1 MTEQQIEIL
10 SPIFKSLSV
19 QKMKTETEQTKF
31 NSELLAS
38 LEKISS
44 IKASETLAFIDNVI
58 ADDQLADKKIKQKN
72 KTQSVLF
79 NPLTFF
85 PIGETMHSFLI
96 ANLIDPNASHG
107 QGNLFLKSF
116 LKLLDIEVFENDN
129 WIVTAE
135 TGRIDVLLRRH
146 HPHTVV
152 VIENK
157 SNYASDQ
164 ENQLYR
170 YWFQEIYLPNQKKFG
185 DKTVEQTTNNKNYQV
200 IYLTPADWKLPSEHT
215 MKRPHGYDV
224 TLPDRIPIE
233 PKIWLFNKQIVHWLA
248 EASQQ
253 LHEEN
258 HRLRE
263 YIKQY
268 IELWTL

>member
-1 MTEQQIEIL
+1 MTEQQTEIL

-19 QKMKTETEQTKF
+19 QKIKTETEQTKY
-31 NSELLAS
+31 NSNLLAS
-38 LEKISS
+38 FEKFKS
-44 IKASETLAFIDNVI
+44 IKASETLAFIDTVI
-58 ADDQLADKKIKQKN
+58 ADYQLANEKIKEKN

-96 ANLIDPNASHG
+96 ANLIDPYAAHG
-107 QGNLFLKSF
+107 QGNLFLESF

-135 TGRIDVLLRRH
+135 TGRIDILLRRQ

-152 VIENK
+152 IIENK
-157 SNYASDQ
+157 SNYAGDQ

-170 YWFQEIYLPNQKKFG
+170 YWFQEIYLPNQKRFG
-185 DKTVEQTTNNKNYQV
+185 NKTVEQTTNNKNYQV
-200 IYLTPADWKLPSEHT
+200 IYLTPAHWKLPSDHT
-215 MKRPHGYDV
+215 MKRPNNYDV
-224 TLPDRIPIE
+224 TLPDKIPIE
-233 PKIWLFNKQIVHWLA
+233 PKIWLFNKQIVDWLTDS
-248 EASQQ
+248 SQK
-253 LHEEN
+253 LHQDN

-263 YIKQY
+263 YINQY
-268 IELWTL
+268 IELWT

>member
-1 MTEQQIEIL
+1 MTEQQTEIL
-10 SPIFKSLSV
+10 SPIFNSLSF
-19 QKMKTETEQTKF
+19 QKLKTVTEQTKF
-31 NSELLAS
+31 NSELLVRF
-38 LEKISS
+38 EKINS
-44 IKASETLAFIDNVI
+44 IKASETLAFIDTVI
-58 ADDQLADKKIKQKN
+58 ADYQLANDKIKEKN

-96 ANLIDPNASHG
+96 ANLINPNAAHG
-107 QGNLFLKSF
+107 QGDLFLKSF
-116 LKLLDIEVFENDN
+116 LKLLDIEVYKNDN

-135 TGRIDVLLRRH
+135 AGRIDILLRRQ

-170 YWFQEIYLPNQKKFG
+170 YWFQEIYIPNQKRFG
-185 DKTVEQTTNNKNYQV
+185 DKTVERTTNNINYQV
-200 IYLTPADWKLPSEHT
+200 IYLTPADWKLPSDHT
-215 MKRPHGYDV
+215 MKRPNGYDV
-224 TLPDRIPIE
+224 ALPEKIPIE
-233 PKIWLFNKQIVHWLA
+233 PKIWLFNKQIVNWLA
-248 EASQQ
+248 DVSQQ
-253 LHEEN
+253 LHQDN

-268 IELWTL
+268 IELWT

>member
-1 MTEQQIEIL
+1 MTEQQTEIL

-19 QKMKTETEQTKF
+19 QKIKTETEQTKF
-31 NSELLAS
+31 NNNLIAS
-38 LEKISS
+38 YEKFKS
-44 IKASETLAFIDNVI
+44 IKAIETLAFIDTII
-58 ADDQLADKKIKQKN
+58 ADYQLANEKIIEKN
-72 KTQSVLF
+72 KTKSILF

-96 ANLIDPNASHG
+96 ANLINPNAAHG

-116 LKLLDIEVFENDN
+116 LKLLDIKVYENDN

-135 TGRIDVLLRRH
+135 TGRIDIRLKRQ

-152 VIENK
+152 VVENK
-157 SNYASDQ
+157 SNYAIDQ

-170 YWFQEIYLPNQKKFG
+170 YWYQEIYLPNQKRFG
-185 DKTVEQTTNNKNYQV
+185 DKTIEKTTNNNNYQI
-200 IYLTPADWKLPSEHT
+200 IYLTPVDWKLPSDNSLI
-215 MKRPHGYDV
+215 KPNGFDAS
-224 TLPDRIPIE
+224 LPDRIPIQ
-233 PKIWLFNKQIVHWLA
+233 PKIWLFNKQIVHWL
-248 EASQQ
+248 EDASQQ
-253 LHEEN
+253 LHKDN

-268 IELWTL
+268 TELWT